1 MNKKTIKILVIIS
14 IVLMVISAITN
25 LFPQDTTIQMYQ
37 EIYANVGLNMTAE
50 EVISMLKVQSIIAL
64 ITSIGSSIY
73 ALLVLK
79 KSTKKSMYIA
89 PGILL
94 IIFNSLLGI
103 IAGIMMLCLKQE
115 EINK

>member
-50 EVISMLKVQSIIAL
+50 EVISMLKAQSIIAL
-64 ITSIGSSIY
+64 ITSIGSGIY

-79 KSTKKSMYIA
+79 KSSMYIA

>member
-14 IVLMVISAITN
+14 IVIMVISAITN
-25 LFPQDTTIQMYQ
+25 LFPQETTVQMYQ
-37 EIYANVGLNMTAE
+37 EIYANLGLNLTAE
-50 EVISMLKVQSIIAL
+50 NVISMLRTQGIIAL
-64 ITSIGSSIY
+64 LTSVGSGVY

-79 KSTKKSMYIA
+79 KATKKSMYIA

-94 IIFNSLLGI
+94 IIFNGLFGI

>member
-1 MNKKTIKILVIIS
+1 MNKKTIKILVIVS
-14 IVLMVISAITN
+14 IVLMLISAITN

-37 EIYANVGLNMTAE
+37 EIYANIGLNMTADA
-50 EVISMLKVQSIIAL
+50 VTNILRMQGIITI
-64 ITSIGSSIY
+64 ITSVGAGVY
-73 ALLVLK
+73 GLLVLNKATK
-79 KSTKKSMYIA
+79 KSTFIA

-94 IIFNSLLGI
+94 IIFNGLFGI

>member
-1 MNKKTIKILVIIS
+1 MNKKTIRILVIIG
-14 IVLMVISAITN
+14 IVIMAISAITN
-25 LFPQDTTIQMYQ
+25 LFPQDTSVKMYQ
-37 EIYANVGLNMTAE
+37 EIYANVGLNLTAE
-50 EVISMLKVQSIIAL
+50 NVINILRIQGIITL
-64 ITSIGSSIY
+64 ITSVGASVY

-79 KSTKKSMYIA
+79 KATKKSMYIA

-94 IIFNSLLGI
+94 IIFNGLFGI